1 MANISSI
8 NGNPIV
14 VGTSGIVD
22 NSITGAKI
30 ASNTIPDAK
39 LAQSGGVVE
48 KTDSIAGGYYK
59 DLELAQYGWTGTN
72 RAIIKAKMKFKAG
85 GYIRVS
91 NVPASTHFFIT
102 SVGGVNSGWIEAD
115 VEYSV
120 KTDDVYQVVFGKR
133 DNTNFSSD
141 FAELAGVT
149 VECLV
154 SRTELASAEL
164 YGKNLSVLDIF
175 STFGAETYT
184 GGYEIGWVG
193 NDGTIQPS
201 RWNLYHN
208 VTYHNVTTDYIK
220 TNEHDIF
227 TLLFHSEDA
236 YPFWAEIAYFDADK
250 NFISRYAFADIT
262 TADYSRQVTVPENG
276 THYVRFSHTVKN
288 DGSDTV
294 TITRFPSVRGAVR
307 YDGYYIRT
315 SGTVNVDNLIPEK
328 TYTCIVCDC
337 ETDTRFVISGHGGS
351 NGRLWTFIDAS
362 GTILSQGRADESCV
376 LKELHAPYGAK
387 KLIVNSYIYA
397 LPEVYRYPLPFSM
410 ERELLNRIHTPN
422 ILDQGDLIAK
432 PTVEYRNPNFQEDQ
446 NTVCTK
452 FGLFKASDNYCITY
466 AQNVLYDNQDNPDLS
481 ETGRMEYRYRYFKLV
496 DGQESDVSYG
506 IVAKKGTQYVD
517 VDGNTQTM
525 VGGCSY
531 GSSVNNRVYFATAF
545 MNDENIRDNKPCT
558 CAVTLGDDGVSFGT
572 IYELRLV
579 VGGTTGIFN
588 SLRMGG
594 WRDNYYTSSAPS
606 YYNGVYSWCIPTVYG
621 FAYLESAD
629 GVTWTLLYKCVTP
642 YPTGNEIPCIKIGND
657 IVFAARPNL
666 YDHINEGNYI
676 YVGTYSTAD
685 ASMKTNYRITGNLTK
700 PSLLRIGT
708 NNAAALCVNRGNDYR
723 NLAFIIVTKTNHFL
737 EFSKWFD
744 IYNQGT
750 YYATIYEGGLSDLRN
765 MSEIVLV
772 GGNGT
777 IANHA
782 SAFIKLHI
790 DSGPKTI
797 DQIPFAVA

>member
-14 VGTSGIVD
+14 VGTSGISND
-22 NSITGAKI
+22 SITGAKI

-39 LAQSGGVVE
+39 LVRSGGVLE
-48 KTDSIAGGYYK
+48 KTDSIAGGYYEEF
-59 DLELAQYGWTGTN
+59 ELAQYGWTGTN
-72 RAIIKAKMKFKAG
+72 RAALKAKMPFKIG

-91 NVPASTHFFIT
+91 NVPASTHFYVT
-102 SVGGVNSGWIEAD
+102 SSGGVNSGWIESDAA
-115 VEYSV
+115 YSI
-120 KTDDVYQVVFGKR
+120 KTDDVYWVIFGKS

-154 SRTELASAEL
+154 SGTELAHAGL
-164 YGKNLSVLDIF
+164 YGTRRSMTDTLSDL
-175 STFGAETYT
+175 GAETYA
-184 GGYEIGWVG
+184 GEYEIGFVG
-193 NDGTIQPS
+193 NGGAIQPS
-201 RWNLYHN
+201 NWGVYH
-208 VTYHNVTTDYIK
+208 YVTTGYIK
-220 TNEHDIF
+220 ASEHDIF
-227 TLLFHSEDA
+227 TLSFHSEDA
-236 YPFWAEIAYFDADK
+236 YPFYAEIAYFDASK
-250 NFISRYAFADIT
+250 GFISRTTLANETAADFT
-262 TADYSRQVTVPENG
+262 RHVTIPENG
-276 THYVRFSHTVKN
+276 THYVRFSHAVKN

-294 TITRFPSVRGAVR
+294 TITRYPAISGAVR

-315 SGTVNVDNLIPEK
+315 SGTVNVENLIAEK
-328 TYTCIVCDC
+328 TFTCIVCDC
-337 ETDTRFVISGHGGS
+337 YPGTRFVVSGHGGG
-351 NGRLWTFIDAS
+351 NGRLWTFIDSS
-362 GTILSQGRADESCV
+362 GTILSQGRANESCV
-376 LKELHAPYGAK
+376 LKELHAPTNAV

-446 NTVCTK
+446 STVCTK
-452 FGLFKASDNYCITY
+452 FGLFKESDNYCITY
-466 AQNVLYDNQDNPDLS
+466 AQNMLHDNQDNPDLS
-481 ETGRMEYRYRYFKLV
+481 ETGRMEYHYRYFKLV

-545 MNDENIRDNKPCT
+545 MNDENIKDNKPCT

-572 IYELRLV
+572 IYELKLV

-621 FAYLESAD
+621 FAYLESTD
-629 GVTWTLLYKCVTP
+629 GVTWTLLHKCVTP
-642 YPTGNEIPCIKIGND
+642 YPTGNEIPCIKFGDD

-723 NLAFIIVTKTNHFL
+723 NLAFIIVTKTGHFL

-782 SAFIKLHI
+782 SAFIKLHL